1 MDPGFLLRSA
11 EVSKMGEGVS
21 LFGVGTPVSIS
32 TLGFVYRVLDVWV
45 DAVAHQDDL
54 LLIKRLYHM

>member
-1 MDPGFLLRSA
+1 MDPGFLLGSA

-45 DAVAHQDDL
+45 APWPTRM
-54 LLIKRLYHM
+54 ICC